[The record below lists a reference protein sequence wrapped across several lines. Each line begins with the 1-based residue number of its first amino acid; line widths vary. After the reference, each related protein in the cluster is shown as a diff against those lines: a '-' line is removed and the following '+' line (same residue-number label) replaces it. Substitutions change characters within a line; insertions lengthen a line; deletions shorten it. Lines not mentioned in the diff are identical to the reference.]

1 VDLLTVAEFA
11 RWLEGPDGQH
21 PPSGPPVVV
30 DLDTAGPGDEERL
43 AQGLAAGPYVVIG
56 LDRRDR
62 AIAPD
67 FVDVVVTP
75 ADLDLVLAGISR
87 APVAAAALALL
98 LRGALN
104 RSVAE
109 GLIAESATYSVLQ
122 AGPEFAAWRAAHRP
136 RTRPDAGPPVLT
148 ERAGPLLRIT
158 LNRPHVRNA
167 LNTGLRDAL
176 VEALTI
182 AAADPSV
189 STVELDGA
197 GPAFCAGGDLDEFG
211 DRADPASAHLI
222 RLAQSPALLLS
233 RLAPRVTAR
242 LHGACYGSGI
252 ELPAFASR
260 VVAAPDTRI
269 ALPELGLGLIPGAG
283 GTVSLPR
290 RIGRHRTAWLALTGA
305 TIDAATALDWGLVD
319 TIDDC

>member
-11 RWLEGPDGQH
+11 GWLKGPDGQH

-30 DLDTAGPGDEERL
+30 DLDSAGPADGDRF
-43 AQGLAAGPYVVIG
+43 AQGLGAAPYLVIG
-56 LDRRDR
+56 LGRYRRDE
-62 AIAPD
+62 APG
-67 FVDVVVTP
+67 FVDVVATP
-75 ADLDLVLAGISR
+75 DDLELVEDGIAR
-87 APVAAAALALL
+87 APIAATALALL
-98 LRGALN
+98 LRGATD

-122 AGPEFAAWRAAHRP
+122 GGPEFAAWRAAHPARA
-136 RTRPDAGPPVLT
+136 RVDAGPTVRT
-148 ERAGPLLRIT
+148 QRAGPLLRIT

-167 LNTGLRDAL
+167 LNSAMRDAL
-176 VEALTI
+176 VEALTV
-182 AAADPSV
+182 AVADPSA

-197 GPAFCAGGDLDEFG
+197 GPSFCAGGDLDEFG

-222 RLAQSPALLLS
+222 RLARSPALLLS

-252 ELPAFASR
+252 ELPAFAGR

-305 TIDAATALDWGLVD
+305 PIDAATALAWGLVD
-319 TIDDC
+319 AVDD